1 MMLEYNLHRVRMM
14 DGYMAMMPEP
24 VPEAYSQDIR
34 QVLFLGQ
41 AVLHRQLVETNQ
53 EEVVVE

>member
-1 MMLEYNLHRVRMM
+1 M